1 MNLVET
7 DWRALSVAAQIRHL
21 EVEGYVVL
29 PDALG
34 PDALE
39 QLRCETR
46 QLPTQ
51 TSTYHERQGNATVEP
66 QWQGEAMGELIANP
80 PVIKFLQRVL
90 GPELIFFNGSY
101 RYYEPG
107 AIGVVLHTDGYPY
120 GASIGG
126 YIWTSPVSLRVS
138 YYLDDLDEETGPFRI
153 LPRSHIC
160 LHPDARAYVR
170 YESHPEEVALPVRA
184 GDAVLFGPR
193 VFHGAHPHRGQKGLR
208 RVLLYSYRPAW
219 ASPVQPVEE
228 WPPEDLEKA
237 PPSARPF
244 LAPLNTKGWQWDL
257 DHRPEDMLRSGSGAN
272 PSRWGEG
279 D

>member
-1 MNLVET
+1 MNLVAT
-7 DWRALSVAAQIRHL
+7 DWRTLSAAAQIRHL

-34 PDALE
+34 RDALE
-39 QLRCETR
+39 ELRRETR

-51 TSTYHERQGNATVEP
+51 TSTYHELQGSATVEP

-138 YYLDDLDEETGPFRI
+138 YYLDDLD
-153 LPRSHIC
+153 
-160 LHPDARAYVR
+160 
-170 YESHPEEVALPVRA
+170 
-184 GDAVLFGPR
+184 
-193 VFHGAHPHRGQKGLR
+193 
-208 RVLLYSYRPAW
+208 
-219 ASPVQPVEE
+219 
-228 WPPEDLEKA
+228 
-237 PPSARPF
+237 
-244 LAPLNTKGWQWDL
+244 
-257 DHRPEDMLRSGSGAN
+257 
-272 PSRWGEG
+272 
-279 D
+279 